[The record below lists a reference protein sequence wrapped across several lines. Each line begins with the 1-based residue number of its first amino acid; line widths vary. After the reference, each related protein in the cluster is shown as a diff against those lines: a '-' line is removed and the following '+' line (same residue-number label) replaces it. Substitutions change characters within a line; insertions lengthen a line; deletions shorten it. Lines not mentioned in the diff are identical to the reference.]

1 MRESVVKRWGWIL
14 GVALLSACTAAASAG
29 APVSESADE
38 QPAVDEQ
45 LVADEVV
52 EPEAAQSE
60 SESVDPPAPQAAA
73 APLPDLGPAPELQNE
88 VWLNVDAPLRLADLR
103 GQVVLLDMWTFG

>member
-14 GVALLSACTAAASAG
+14 GVALLSACTTVASAE

-38 QPAVDEQ
+38 QPVVDEQ
-45 LVADEVV
+45 SAADEPV
-52 EPEAAQSE
+52 EPEDAPVE
-60 SESVDPPAPQAAA
+60 SEDPSTPQATAV
-73 APLPDLGPAPELQNE
+73 PLPDLGAAPELQNE
-88 VWLNVDAPLRLADLR
+88 VWLNVDTPLRLADLR

>member
-1 MRESVVKRWGWIL
+1 VKRWGWIL
-14 GVALLSACTAAASAG
+14 SVALLSACTAVVSAE
-29 APVSESADE
+29 APVPESADE

-45 LVADEVV
+45 PMVDEQPVVEDAV
-52 EPEAAQSE
+52 EPEAAEPVEVE
-60 SESVDPPAPQAAA
+60 SEDPPAQQA
-73 APLPDLGPAPELQNE
+73 APLPDLGVAPELQNE